1 MSRFFAVTASILS
14 IPARHGEHGSGDPR
28 WLPTPCTVRLGEPN
42 WTLRCLTPS
51 VARRCYR
58 ESSVLSRSPQ
68 ALAVLRRRRL
78 VNRRARA
85 RCRATGL
92 GQHGHLTQDAFDWR
106 DARPCGRVKPM
117 RVHLT
122 FTRAWL
128 RTPFRSPR
136 RDPSSS
142 GWE

>member
-1 MSRFFAVTASILS
+1 MSRFFAVTAFILS
-14 IPARHGEHGSGDPR
+14 IPAQHGEHGSGDPR
-28 WLPTPCTVRLGEPN
+28 WLQTPCTVRLGEPN

-85 RCRATGL
+85 RRHTTGL
-92 GQHGHLTQDAFDWR
+92 GQHGHFGSGRLRLARCLTL
-106 DARPCGRVKPM
+106 RPSE
-117 RVHLT
+117 
-122 FTRAWL
+122 ANS
-128 RTPFRSPR
+128 RSL
-136 RDPSSS
+136 
-142 GWE
+142 